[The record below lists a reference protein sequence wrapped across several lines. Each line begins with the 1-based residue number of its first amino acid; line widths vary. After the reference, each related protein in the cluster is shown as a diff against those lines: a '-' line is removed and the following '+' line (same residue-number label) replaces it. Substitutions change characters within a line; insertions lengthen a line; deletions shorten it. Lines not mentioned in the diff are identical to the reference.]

1 MAIKL
6 LGFTI
11 GRDSEEVPE
20 ERLQAFSLPENE
32 DAAITIE
39 SLASGEAY
47 GTYIDLEGTVKS
59 EIDLITRYREMAMN
73 PEVELAVDDIINES
87 VITENGKS
95 PVSISLGNVDIPE
108 SIKGKILEEFEEI
121 LRLLAFNEYA
131 YDIFKRWYVDG
142 RIYYHV
148 MIDSKSPKDGI
159 QELRSID
166 PRQIK
171 KVREVKGKRVE
182 SNSLVALPK
191 NITEYYLYYPGGLAP
206 TGPVTYGGARTTQEG
221 LKVAYDSI
229 SHIHSG
235 LLDPTKKMILG
246 NLHKAIKPMN
256 QLKMLEDATVIYRIS
271 RAPERRIFYIDV
283 GNLPKVKAEQYLR
296 NIMAKYKNKLMYD
309 SSTGE
314 VRDDRN
320 HMAMTDDFWLPRKEG
335 GRGTEI
341 TTLPGGTNLG
351 EIEDIIYYKKKL
363 YKSLGVPVSRL
374 EPEGSFS
381 LGRATEITR
390 DEVKFG
396 KYVNRLRVRFS
407 LLFDDLLGKQLQLKG
422 ILSKEDWDVIKTLVE
437 YNFRQ
442 DSHFAELKQI
452 EIMRERVETAQNMDD
467 YVGKYYSMN
476 WLRKNVLMQT
486 EEEIRQ
492 IDKEVKGEEEAGEE
506 EGVDVFGGGDDESD
520 NNEEPRQQQQQE
532 GEAVTLSPATTTS
545 RLKTIKATNRKNGAA
560 SVAFA
565 LNEDVD

>member
-1 MAIKL
+1 
-6 LGFTI
+6 
-11 GRDSEEVPE
+11 
-20 ERLQAFSLPENE
+20 
-32 DAAITIE
+32 
-39 SLASGEAY
+39 
-47 GTYIDLEGTVKS
+47 
-59 EIDLITRYREMAMN
+59 MN

-95 PVSISLGNVDIPE
+95 PVSISLGNIDIPD
-108 SIKGKILEEFEEI
+108 SIKDKVIEEFEEV

-148 MIDSKSPKDGI
+148 MIDIKNPKDGI

-171 KVREVKGKRVE
+171 KIREVKGKRFE
-182 SNSLVALPK
+182 NNSLIALPQ
-191 NITEYYLYYPGGLAP
+191 NITEYYLYYPGGISPA
-206 TGPVTYGGARTTQEG
+206 GAATYGGARTTQEG
-221 LKVAYDSI
+221 LKIAYDSI

-235 LLDPTKKMILG
+235 ILDPTKKMILG

-296 NIMAKYKNKLMYD
+296 NIMAQYKNKLVYD
-309 SSTGE
+309 SDTGE
-314 VRDDRN
+314 VRDDRR
-320 HMAMTDDFWLPRKEG
+320 HMSMLEDFWLPRREG

-351 EIEDIIYYKKKL
+351 EIEDIIYFKKKL
-363 YKSLGVPVSRL
+363 YKALGVPVSRL

-396 KYVNRLRVRFS
+396 KFVNRLRYRFS

-422 ILSKEDWDVIKTLVE
+422 ILSKDDWDVVKTLVE

-467 YVGKYYSMN
+467 YVGKYYSIN

-486 EEEIRQ
+486 EEDIRQ
-492 IDKEVKGEEEAGEE
+492 IDKEVEKEEAAGEE
-506 EGVDVFGGGDDESD
+506 EGVDVFGGND
-520 NNEEPRQQQQQE
+520 NDEEPQQVNGKDQNQQQRE
-532 GEAVTLSPATTTS
+532 TLSPSPVS
-545 RLKTIKATNRKNGAA
+545 RLKTIKMVNRKNSSAH
-560 SVAFA
+560 S
-565 LNEDVD
+565 LINEDVE

>member
-6 LGFTI
+6 LGFKI
-11 GRDSEEVPE
+11 GRDKEDVPE
-20 ERLQAFSLPENE
+20 ERLQPFSIPENL
-32 DAAITIE
+32 DAAITVE
-39 SLASGEAY
+39 SPAMAGAY
-47 GTYIDLEGTVKS
+47 GTYLDLEGTVKT

-73 PEVELAVDDIINES
+73 PEVELAVDDIINEA

-95 PVSISLGNVDIPE
+95 PVSISLGNIDIPE
-108 SIKGKILEEFEEI
+108 SIKNKIIEEFDEV
-121 LRLLAFNEYA
+121 LRLLAFNDYA

-148 MIDSKSPKDGI
+148 MIDTKNPKEGI

-171 KVREVKGKRVE
+171 KIREVKGKRLE
-182 SNSLVALPK
+182 GNSLISLPQ
-191 NITEYYLYYPGGLAP
+191 NMTEYYLFYPGGIAP
-206 TGPVTYGGARTTQEG
+206 AGPATYNNASTSKDG
-221 LKVAYDSI
+221 LKIAYDSI

-235 LLDPTKKMILG
+235 ILDPTKTMILG

-283 GNLPKVKAEQYLR
+283 GNLPKLKAEQYLH

-309 SSTGE
+309 SATGE
-314 VRDDRN
+314 VRDDRH
-320 HMAMTDDFWLPRKEG
+320 HMAMTDDFWLPRREG

-351 EIEDIIYYKKKL
+351 EIEDIIYFKKKL
-363 YKSLGVPVSRL
+363 YKALGVPVSRL

-396 KYVNRLRVRFS
+396 KFVNRLRYRFS
-407 LLFDDLLGKQLQLKG
+407 TLFDDLLGKQLQLKG
-422 ILSKEDWDVIKTLVE
+422 ILSKNDWDVVRTLVE

-467 YVGKYYSMN
+467 YVGQYYSKS

-486 EEEIRQ
+486 EEDIRQ
-492 IDKEVKGEEEAGEE
+492 IDKEVEKEEAEGEEENEFDASGNDGDNETEE
-506 EGVDVFGGGDDESD
+506 TSA
-520 NNEEPRQQQQQE
+520 PQQQQQQQE
-532 GEAVTLSPATTTS
+532 ESISPS
-545 RLKTIKATNRKNGAA
+545 KRFRTIKLVNSKTKIP
-560 SVAFA
+560 VM
-565 LNEDVD
+565 LDD

>member
-1 MAIKL
+1 
-6 LGFTI
+6 
-11 GRDSEEVPE
+11 
-20 ERLQAFSLPENE
+20 
-32 DAAITIE
+32 
-39 SLASGEAY
+39 
-47 GTYIDLEGTVKS
+47 
-59 EIDLITRYREMAMN
+59 MAMN
-73 PEVELAVDDIINES
+73 PEVELAVDDIINEA

-95 PVSISLGNVDIPE
+95 PVSISLGNIDIPE
-108 SIKGKILEEFEEI
+108 SIKNKIIEEFDEV
-121 LRLLAFNEYA
+121 LRLLAFNDYA
-131 YDIFKRWYVDG
+131 YDIFKKWYVDG
-142 RIYYHV
+142 RVYYHV
-148 MIDSKSPKDGI
+148 MIDTKNPKEGI

-171 KVREVKGKRVE
+171 KIREVKGKRLE
-182 SNSLVALPK
+182 GNSLISLPQ
-191 NITEYYLYYPGGLAP
+191 NTTEYYLFYPGGIAP
-206 TGPVTYGGARTTQEG
+206 AGPATYNNASTSKDG
-221 LKVAYDSI
+221 LKIAYDSI
-229 SHIHSG
+229 SHVHSG
-235 LLDPTKKMILG
+235 ILDPTKTMILG

-283 GNLPKVKAEQYLR
+283 GNLPKLKAEQYLH

-309 SSTGE
+309 SATGE
-314 VRDDRN
+314 VRDDRH
-320 HMAMTDDFWLPRKEG
+320 HMAMTDDFWLPRREG

-351 EIEDIIYYKKKL
+351 EIEDIIYFKKKL
-363 YKSLGVPVSRL
+363 YKALGVPVSRL

-396 KYVNRLRVRFS
+396 KFVNRLRYRFS
-407 LLFDDLLGKQLQLKG
+407 TLFDDILGKQLQLKG
-422 ILSKEDWDVIKTLVE
+422 ILSKDDWNVVKTLVE

-467 YVGKYYSMN
+467 YVGQYYSKS

-492 IDKEVKGEEEAGEE
+492 IDKEVEEEEAVGEE
-506 EGVDVFGGGDDESD
+506 DEEGANDFGDDDDRSR
-520 NNEEPRQQQQQE
+520 EPQQQQQVNGKDQQE
-532 GEAVTLSPATTTS
+532 ESGFLSR
-545 RLKTIKATNRKNGAA
+545 RLKTIKSTNSKTKIP
-560 SVAFA
+560 V
-565 LNEDVD
+565 LLDD

>member
-11 GRDSEEVPE
+11 GRDKEDVPE
-20 ERLQAFSLPENE
+20 ERLQAFSVPEHE
-32 DAAITIE
+32 DAASTVD
-39 SLASGEAY
+39 SAAMATGGAY
-47 GTYIDLEGTVKS
+47 GTYLDLEGTVKN

-95 PVSISLGNVDIPE
+95 PVSISLGNIDIPNP
-108 SIKGKILEEFEEI
+108 IKDKIIEEFDEV
-121 LRLLAFNEYA
+121 LRLLAFNDYA
-131 YDIFKRWYVDG
+131 YDIFKKWYIDG

-148 MIDSKSPKDGI
+148 MIDTKNPRDGI

-171 KVREVKGKRVE
+171 KIREVKGKRLE
-182 SNSLVALPK
+182 NNSLVSLPK
-191 NITEYYLYYPGGLAP
+191 NVTEYYLYYPGGIAP
-206 TGPVTYGGARTTQEG
+206 AGAATYGGARTTQDG
-221 LKVAYDSI
+221 LKIAYDSI

-235 LLDPTKKMILG
+235 ILDPTKKMILG

-296 NIMAKYKNKLMYD
+296 NIMAQYKNKLVYD
-309 SSTGE
+309 SDTGE
-314 VRDDRN
+314 VRDDRR
-320 HMAMTDDFWLPRKEG
+320 HMSMLEDFWLPRREG

-351 EIEDIIYYKKKL
+351 EIEDIIYFKKKL
-363 YKSLGVPVSRL
+363 YKALGVPVSRL

-396 KYVNRLRVRFS
+396 KFVNRLRYRFS
-407 LLFDDLLGKQLQLKG
+407 LLFDDLL
-422 ILSKEDWDVIKTLVE
+422 
-437 YNFRQ
+437 
-442 DSHFAELKQI
+442 
-452 EIMRERVETAQNMDD
+452 
-467 YVGKYYSMN
+467 
-476 WLRKNVLMQT
+476 
-486 EEEIRQ
+486 
-492 IDKEVKGEEEAGEE
+492 
-506 EGVDVFGGGDDESD
+506 
-520 NNEEPRQQQQQE
+520 
-532 GEAVTLSPATTTS
+532 
-545 RLKTIKATNRKNGAA
+545 
-560 SVAFA
+560 
-565 LNEDVD
+565 